1 MRRMAAVE
9 AAMSLLLCG
18 AFLTR
23 PTTQSKVSQ
32 DTEQAKAKTFS
43 GKIVSQ
49 NGVRFV
55 LRDEDNNVWYHLD
68 DQEKAGKLVGKD
80 VLVTG
85 KFDGLTGTIRVQS
98 IVESPSLP
106 KPAANTEEPKQNS
119 EPAKD
124 VAAPPATADAAAPQ
138 STTVEKPV
146 GKVPAPESVPPIPAE
161 TEVSHK
167 PQGGLPD
174 GPAPEAAPPSV
185 LTLPE
190 EAVSSSSSIAI
201 SSRRSVPIP
210 SGFNPETQSS
220 KNLVSGRLLKRVDP
234 AYPLEAMQQR
244 IEGTVQLHAVIGDD
258 GKVLSVEPVSGPPL
272 LVEAAVSAVRQW
284 RYGPSLSDGH
294 RVQIQEDITLVFRL
308 PD

>member
-1 MRRMAAVE
+1 MAAVE

-119 EPAKD
+119 EPA
-124 VAAPPATADAAAPQ
+124 
-138 STTVEKPV
+138 
-146 GKVPAPESVPPIPAE
+146 
-161 TEVSHK
+161 
-167 PQGGLPD
+167 
-174 GPAPEAAPPSV
+174 
-185 LTLPE
+185 
-190 EAVSSSSSIAI
+190 
-201 SSRRSVPIP
+201 
-210 SGFNPETQSS
+210 
-220 KNLVSGRLLKRVDP
+220 
-234 AYPLEAMQQR
+234 
-244 IEGTVQLHAVIGDD
+244 
-258 GKVLSVEPVSGPPL
+258 
-272 LVEAAVSAVRQW
+272 
-284 RYGPSLSDGH
+284 
-294 RVQIQEDITLVFRL
+294 
-308 PD
+308 